1 MTIKEAHKLKAGA
14 IVRES
19 WSTSSDAIH
28 GIVIDKKFETGAKRE
43 PQLCQ
48 LKESRYIVTV
58 AWFKPRPSYRSADRT
73 EETVSKIS
81 SYGLMLVSHAK

>member
-1 MTIKEAHKLKAGA
+1 MNIKEAHKLKAGA

-19 WSTSSDAIH
+19 WSTGTAAIH
-28 GIVIDKKFETGAKRE
+28 GIVIDKKYETGVKTE

-48 LKESRYIVTV
+48 KKDSRYIVTV
-58 AWFKPRPSYRSADRT
+58 AWLKPRPRHRSI
-73 EETVSKIS
+73 EMVSKIS

>member
-1 MTIKEAHKLKAGA
+1 MNIKEAHKLKAGA

-19 WSTSSDAIH
+19 WSTSSGAVH
-28 GIVIDKKFETGAKRE
+28 GIVLDKKYETGTKVE

-48 LKESRYIVTV
+48 KKDSRYIVTV
-58 AWFKPRPSYRSADRT
+58 AWFKPRPSYGVVH
-73 EETVSKIS
+73 EMVSKIS

>member
-19 WSTSSDAIH
+19 WSTSSGAVH
-28 GIVIDKKFETGAKRE
+28 GIVIDKKFETGVKTE

-48 LKESRYIVTV
+48 KKDSRYIVTV
-58 AWFKPRPSYRSADRT
+58 ARLKPLQRHRRA
-73 EETVSKIS
+73 ETVSKIS